1 MVRIRGQ
8 TKNVPLHT
16 RTFIGI
22 TGNGVQIAEDMAR
35 RILKTSLDA
44 KMEDPE
50 QRKFDAGFLDSVLA
64 ERPKLLTDALTI
76 WRWGRQADLKR
87 GKPLGNYEVW
97 SQWCRDPLL
106 ALGCRDPVDRIAEIK
121 AADPQRQALVQFFDI
136 WWTIHTDNVVKT
148 GDIGDQIN
156 EHADPKSSRKGDG
169 TLIYNK
175 QTVRRYLER
184 HVNTRVAGYSFEQ
197 IVDKTKT
204 RPVYY
209 YKLKS

>member
-1 MVRIRGQ
+1 MVSRSA
-8 TKNVPLHT
+8 
-16 RTFIGI
+16 IGL
-22 TGNGVQIAEDMAR
+22 GLSRPR
-35 RILKTSLDA
+35 R
-44 KMEDPE
+44 P
-50 QRKFDAGFLDSVLA
+50 
-64 ERPKLLTDALTI
+64 
-76 WRWGRQADLKR
+76 
-87 GKPLGNYEVW
+87 
-97 SQWCRDPLL
+97 
-106 ALGCRDPVDRIAEIK
+106 IAEIE

-209 YKLKS
+209 YKLKSS